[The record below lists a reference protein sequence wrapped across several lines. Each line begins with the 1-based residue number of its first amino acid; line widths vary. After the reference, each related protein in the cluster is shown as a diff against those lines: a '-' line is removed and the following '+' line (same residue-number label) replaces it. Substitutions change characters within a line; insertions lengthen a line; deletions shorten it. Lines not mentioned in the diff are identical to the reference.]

1 MKSKLEQ
8 LYEDQIII
16 CKGLSLLEVYDD
28 FDKFGELLT
37 QEQKE
42 RLYKLNELEMAKLV
56 KLEKEI
62 DYGKNI

>member
-8 LYEDQIII
+8 LYEDQKIIY
-16 CKGLSLLEVYDD
+16 KGLCLLEVYDD

-56 KLEKEI
+56 VLEKEI
-62 DYGKNI
+62 KNDK

>member
-16 CKGLSLLEVYDD
+16 CKGLNMLKVYDD
-28 FDKFGELLT
+28 FYEFGGLLT

-56 KLEKEI
+56 VLEKEI
-62 DYGKNI
+62 KNDK

>member
-16 CKGLSLLEVYDD
+16 CKGLCLLEVYDD

-42 RLYKLNELEMAKLV
+42 RLYKLNDLEMAKLV
-56 KLEKEI
+56 VLEKEI
-62 DYGKNI
+62 KNDK

>member
-16 CKGLSLLEVYDD
+16 YKGLCLLEVYDD

-56 KLEKEI
+56 ELEKEI
-62 DYGKNI
+62 KNDK